1 MRFGFFGHRIED
13 HPRHK
18 GWQGGVFRKLRNSF
32 GFFDQPVFVI
42 ENGPAQKPDFNALFA
57 TYFWLFDIHSG

>member
-1 MRFGFFGHRIED
+1 
-13 HPRHK
+13 
-18 GWQGGVFRKLRNSF
+18 
-32 GFFDQPVFVI
+32 VI